1 MTGENEI
8 LFFETEDKQ
17 VKLPVNVEN
26 GSVWLNQ
33 NQIAKLFDRDI
44 KTIGKYI
51 STALK
56 EEFADVKQR
65 LKKYELFK
73 PTYEGAVPGNPGTA
87 PPVIQLYSPAQ
98 STGQFHQRNDR

>member
-44 KTIGKYI
+44 KTIGNYI
-51 STALK
+51 STELK
-56 EEFADVKQR
+56 
-65 LKKYELFK
+65 
-73 PTYEGAVPGNPGTA
+73 
-87 PPVIQLYSPAQ
+87 
-98 STGQFHQRNDR
+98 

>member
-1 MTGENEI
+1 MNSGRFADTS
-8 LFFETEDKQ
+8 T
-17 VKLPVNVEN
+17 LPCGRVPK
-26 GSVWLNQ
+26 G
-33 NQIAKLFDRDI
+33 
-44 KTIGKYI
+44 G
-51 STALK
+51 
-56 EEFADVKQR
+56 FADVKQR

>member
-44 KTIGKYI
+44 KTIGKHI

-56 EEFADVKQR
+56 K
-65 LKKYELFK
+65 ELDNWQ
-73 PTYEGAVPGNPGTA
+73 A
-87 PPVIQLYSPAQ
+87 
-98 STGQFHQRNDR
+98 

>member
-44 KTIGKYI
+44 KTIRKYI

-56 EEFADVKQR
+56 EE
-65 LKKYELFK
+65 
-73 PTYEGAVPGNPGTA
+73 
-87 PPVIQLYSPAQ
+87 
-98 STGQFHQRNDR
+98 

>member
-44 KTIGKYI
+44 KTIGKLI

-56 EEFADVKQR
+56 EELDNWQA
-65 LKKYELFK
+65 
-73 PTYEGAVPGNPGTA
+73 
-87 PPVIQLYSPAQ
+87 
-98 STGQFHQRNDR
+98 